1 MDDTSPDRAVA
12 LRRHGNTNA
21 GQLVAKGYGDL
32 AGQIIAEARRHG
44 IYVHNA
50 PELVDLLMQLDLDA
64 RIPAH
69 LYDVVAQLVNWIAEC
84 DAQEADAVR

>member
-12 LRRHGNTNA
+12 LRRHGNTDA
-21 GQLVAKGYGDL
+21 GHLLAKGYGEL
-32 AGQIIAEARRHG
+32 AEQIIAEARRHG

-50 PELVDLLMQLDLDA
+50 PELVDLLMKLDLDA

-69 LYDVVAQLVNWIAEC
+69 LYAVIAELVAWVAGL
-84 DAQEADAVR
+84 DAEEADAVR